1 MTFEVRLA
9 FLLAFFALWALLG
22 FLPWTVAA
30 VARRGRDVLPAL
42 PLALAG
48 GAAGGVL
55 VPTVGAD
62 DARGFLI
69 SLPTAFLGGALLSA
83 FGVWLAMRLSAR

>member
-9 FLLAFFALWALLG
+9 FLLAFFALWTLLG
-22 FLPWTVAA
+22 FLPWTIAA
-30 VARRGRDVLPAL
+30 VVRRGRDVLPAL
-42 PLALAG
+42 PLAIAG

-62 DARGFLI
+62 DARSFLV
-69 SLPTAFLGGALLSA
+69 SLATSFLGGAFLSVL
-83 FGVWLAMRLSAR
+83 GIWLAIRLTAR